1 MDIEFATRSCFS
13 LNKKQ
18 RDKMESLRKRQERQA
33 KKVQDLGQYES
44 GARRCCHRMCA
55 KVLGTSLLEAA
66 RKDYTKIQSVQ
77 EQSSFLYM
85 EFRDDASPSGFSF
98 R

>member
-1 MDIEFATRSCFS
+1 MDIEFATRCCFS

-18 RDKMESLRKRQERQA
+18 RDEVERHHNRQKRLA
-33 KKVQDLGQYES
+33 KKVQDLGLYES

-55 KVLGTSLLEAA
+55 MVLGTSLLKAA
-66 RKDYTKIQSVQ
+66 RKDYAKIQSGQ
-77 EQSSFLYM
+77 EQSSFLFS
-85 EFRDDASPSGFSF
+85 EFRDDASPNGFSC